1 MYISVCVFFLCIS
14 VFLFFS
20 PLSFASRMCDRC
32 GREVH
37 LATFFFSFFLF
48 FLLLWLLRASLSL
61 AFVSVSEV
69 GFYFI
74 FRSFGLDDCRS
85 IFLAS
90 FCDFVSVSEE
100 GIPWSFWR
108 K

>member
-1 MYISVCVFFLCIS
+1 VCFSS
-14 VFLFFS
+14 VFLYFFFFPPFLLHLGCVIVVEEKFTLLLFFS
-20 PLSFASRMCDRC
+20 
-32 GREVH
+32 
-37 LATFFFSFFLF
+37 F